1 MRFGINLL
9 PLGRKLGS
17 VGGIEAYVFSLLK
30 GMLALGTEHEFVV
43 FLTPEMRDICIASLN
58 LHTEKVRFKRFG
70 PRWNRATVP
79 YFVGMKLVRKFLP
92 NLYGKLLGNF
102 LKRESL
108 VLLHFPFCT
117 IYPLQRYKMPIILT
131 VADLQ
136 HEYYPEF
143 FSSRVLKFRK
153 KYYPLSAQYADK
165 IIAISQFTK
174 NSLVEIYNVPPE
186 KIEVIYPGYDEA
198 FHPIRDAQEL
208 MRVQKKYH
216 LPDGFIFYPAA
227 TWPHKNHV
235 RLLEAIKILK
245 DQHKEKVDLIL
256 TGSKKQ
262 NQRTIM
268 QKINDLGLQKQVRFL
283 GFVSYSDMPALYN
296 LARLL
301 VFPSLFEGFG
311 IPIVE
316 AMACGLPV
324 VASNATCLPEVGGDA
339 ISYCDPEDPNDI
351 AKKILQ
357 AYRDEDLRE
366 KLIAKGLERAKL
378 FSWKGAAQRT
388 LNLYIKVGKEL
399 G

>member
-1 MRFGINLL
+1 
-9 PLGRKLGS
+9 
-17 VGGIEAYVFSLLK
+17 
-30 GMLALGTEHEFVV
+30 
-43 FLTPEMRDICIASLN
+43 
-58 LHTEKVRFKRFG
+58 
-70 PRWNRATVP
+70 
-79 YFVGMKLVRKFLP
+79 
-92 NLYGKLLGNF
+92 
-102 LKRESL
+102 
-108 VLLHFPFCT
+108 
-117 IYPLQRYKMPIILT
+117 
-131 VADLQ
+131 
-136 HEYYPEF
+136 
-143 FSSRVLKFRK
+143 
-153 KYYPLSAQYADK
+153 
-165 IIAISQFTK
+165 
-174 NSLVEIYNVPPE
+174 
-186 KIEVIYPGYDEA
+186 
-198 FHPIRDAQEL
+198 
-208 MRVQKKYH
+208 
-216 LPDGFIFYPAA
+216 
-227 TWPHKNHV
+227 
-235 RLLEAIKILK
+235 
-245 DQHKEKVDLIL
+245 
-256 TGSKKQ
+256 
-262 NQRTIM
+262 
-268 QKINDLGLQKQVRFL
+268 LGLQKQVRFL